1 MGQTHSMPLRALR
14 DEVLGLPA
22 EDRLRLLEEVWDG
35 LAALDGIPV
44 PSWHLAELERRA
56 NDPKEH
62 PTESWEELKTRLLR
76 S

>member
-1 MGQTHSMPLRALR
+1 MLQTHAMPPRSLR

-35 LAALDGIPV
+35 LAAQDGIPV
-44 PSWHLAELERRA
+44 PDWHLAELEHRA
-56 NDPKEH
+56 NDPEECA
-62 PTESWEELKTRLLR
+62 TESWEDLKARLLR